1 MSVSNPYEIDTG
13 VSNGDVDWLF
23 RGKSK
28 KLTKRLNSDRRPSVC
43 SDADKAKSEPK
54 KNDDSEPPKPSSKLS
69 DTANSSSTPSNAA
82 KLSVADA
89 TATLPSPAT
98 PKSDGAKPPRSPSN
112 LDLTHTAAKTSN
124 PGPGET
130 PSSTSLLPKT
140 AAKAPTDEKSDSG
153 VFSRLGRTRSSSSS
167 HAPDANSSSASS
179 SAAKRKGSI
188 SGPSS
193 QLDSKTAEQAGP
205 ASGSVSRSNSG
216 RGKSFFSLL
225 SSKFK
230 SGSSSAIPL
239 LPLTAPS
246 SPKLN
251 PEIIGSRH
259 HVPKEQDL
267 CSLVNQ
273 IPSDAG
279 IAIPSSKSSR
289 RSSISSS
296 PLLSVEKEW
305 GGFFKRK
312 SLVSSQ
318 SSPHLAEKKSSKPRM
333 KLNRNP
339 NRQKPVLNEIQEL
352 KLKRVSFALDIL
364 PDDPQQQIPSRKPK
378 KGNVLIAD
386 DLRAPIPRLLQGI
399 TTGDSKTP
407 LPETKYTDSEIQSI
421 RDTQRFNALEAEK
434 HAIEAHLSAKKLASQ
449 VLQFKYN
456 KVESTVVEEEEDVAP
471 SQVEQLF
478 EIDKPL
484 HLHEHHFADE
494 VSGEDA
500 NKELSLETVYTRC
513 CHLREI
519 LPIPATLKQLKN
531 KTRPLQVLKLLN
543 PKPTLIDVLSFS
555 DFIAIT
561 PINTVIFDNVTMST
575 EMLKHFLSALV
586 NNKHLE
592 KLSFRNVAIDEN
604 GWLYLC
610 EFLSRTSTVKKLDI
624 SQQKVKHL
632 TKQTS
637 FRSAMN
643 WDLFIK
649 SLIARGGIEEL
660 VMGGCKLSDDTF
672 ENLLENAL
680 SISTCRLGMAATEIN
695 VAKCEM
701 IADWITR
708 ENSKCVGVDV
718 AFNDLSQGQLRPFI
732 EAFNTKPANLIFFS
746 LNSTQLS
753 DPQEVGELLRSLANV
768 KTLKFLDLSCLPQL
782 FPAVISKLDKYLPL
796 FHCLK
801 RVHFDLND
809 LTPQSVGAIS
819 EILPK
824 INGLIHVSL
833 LGNRNLP
840 REAIASLYAAVKL
853 SSIFTLD
860 LDQDLV
866 PDELSQRLAL
876 YLMRNMDRSIKP
888 DLTNINKDSQD
899 EVMFDGSLLMESA
912 EKMLIE
918 SDKTSGETDF
928 KLQKIIT
935 NALIERTNA
944 VRKEIH
950 RIIDNLFQKRTQGTL
965 SFEGKESLLR
975 FCLLDASLEKVV
987 HMFEQK
993 AKMMSGAMESP
1004 SPSIQDGKNLS
1015 NGSLLQSGIATN
1027 NDHDQLH
1034 ESSTALIDAGPI
1046 LMAKT
1051 THFDQGPVY
1060 NPTFEPHSVV
1070 VEPRLDGSTVPIDN
1084 LTGRPVLMRSISQTS
1099 VHAKEQELEE
1109 GEFHRWGYF
1118 MEHRNDTPEEGKVQE
1133 GPVFG
1138 AVPSGSEL
1146 REAIIDAKGI
1156 ESVQE
1161 LIRKIGTHRVSL
1173 ENIYNPEG
1181 HVLSNNNTEGT
1192 GALKEAV
1199 DIFDEPFESTT
1210 SEADEVLS
1218 IDSGQDHN
1226 VHPVVDEAY
1235 DKLLNEAE
1243 RVRSNK

>member
-1 MSVSNPYEIDTG
+1 MSVSPSNIETG

-28 KLTKRLNSDRRPSVC
+28 KLTKKLNSERRPSVSC
-43 SDADKAKSEPK
+43 DSEKSKAEPK
-54 KNDDSEPPKPSSKLS
+54 KSNEAEPPRTSPKHGHGHKVEDGPVSPTNSSDPAKLSKTEAQATIPETTPLKLDPPKPPSKL
-69 DTANSSSTPSNAA
+69 DPAQPTANAHNLEPTQKAPSASTVVKTPSKAAVEEKLESTSFFRLGRSRSSSAPQAPNLAPTASPTSTVKKKTSNGQLPSLLGTKSAET
-82 KLSVADA
+82 ADA
-89 TATLPSPAT
+89 TN
-98 PKSDGAKPPRSPSN
+98 G
-112 LDLTHTAAKTSN
+112 
-124 PGPGET
+124 
-130 PSSTSLLPKT
+130 
-140 AAKAPTDEKSDSG
+140 
-153 VFSRLGRTRSSSSS
+153 
-167 HAPDANSSSASS
+167 
-179 SAAKRKGSI
+179 
-188 SGPSS
+188 
-193 QLDSKTAEQAGP
+193 QL
-205 ASGSVSRSNSG
+205 SRSNSG
-216 RGKSFFSLL
+216 RSKSFFSLL

-230 SGSSSAIPL
+230 SSSAGLNSQAPPTVPL
-239 LPLTAPS
+239 
-246 SPKLN
+246 SPKQN
-251 PEIIGSRH
+251 PELIGSRH
-259 HVPKEQDL
+259 HHLPKEQDL
-267 CSLVNQ
+267 CASVNL
-273 IPSDAG
+273 IPSDG
-279 IAIPSSKSSR
+279 INIPASKTSR

-296 PLLSVEKEW
+296 PLLSVEKER
-305 GGFFKRK
+305 GGFFKRRT
-312 SLVSSQ
+312 LVSSL
-318 SSPHLAEKKSSKPRM
+318 SYSGEKLPPQHRL

-339 NRQKPVLNEIQEL
+339 NRQKPILSEIQEPM
-352 KLKRVSFALDIL
+352 LKRVSFALDML
-364 PDDPQQQIPSRKPK
+364 ADDPQQQIPSRKPK

-386 DLRAPIPRLLQGI
+386 DLRAPVPRLLQGI

-407 LPETKYTDSEIQSI
+407 VPDIKYTDAEIQSI
-421 RDTQRFNALEAEK
+421 RDLQRLSTLEAEK
-434 HAIEAHLSAKKLASQ
+434 HAIEAHLSAKKLAAQIALHKSNI
-449 VLQFKYN
+449 KIEN
-456 KVESTVVEEEEDVAP
+456 SVVEEEVDMPTKA
-471 SQVEQLF
+471 EQQF

-484 HLHEHHFADE
+484 HLHEHHFENDMSE
-494 VSGEDA
+494 EDA

-561 PINTVIFDNVTMST
+561 PINTIIFDNVTMNT

-586 NNKHLE
+586 NSKHLE

-610 EFLSRTSTVKKLDI
+610 EFLSRALTVKKLDI
-624 SQQKVKHL
+624 SQQKVKHM

-660 VMGGCKLSDDTF
+660 VMGGCKLSDETF

-680 SISTCRLGMAATEIN
+680 TLSTCRLGMAATEIN

-701 IADWITR
+701 IADWISR
-708 ENSKCVGVDV
+708 ENSKCVGIDV
-718 AFNDLSQGQLRPFI
+718 AFNDLSHGQLRPFI
-732 EAFNTKPANLIFFS
+732 DVFNTKTVKLIFFS
-746 LNSTQLS
+746 LNSTNLS
-753 DPQEVGELLRSLANV
+753 DAQEVGELLLSLANV
-768 KTLKFLDLSCLPQL
+768 QTLKFLDLSSLPQL

-801 RVHFDLND
+801 RLHFDLND

-824 INGLIHVSL
+824 VNGLIHVSL

-876 YLMRNMDRSIKP
+876 YLMRNLDRSIKP

-899 EVMFDGSLLMESA
+899 DIMFDGSLLMETA

-918 SDKTSGETDF
+918 SDKTSGKTNI

-950 RIIDNLFQKRTQGTL
+950 RIIDKLFQKRTEGVL

-993 AKMMSGAMESP
+993 AKMMSGAAHSP
-1004 SPSIQDGKNLS
+1004 SPSIQDEKAASDGV
-1015 NGSLLQSGIATN
+1015 LLPRATKME
-1027 NDHDQLH
+1027 HDQLH
-1034 ESSTALIDAGPI
+1034 ESSSALIDAGPI

-1051 THFDQGPVY
+1051 TRFDQGPIY

-1070 VEPRLDGSTVPIDN
+1070 VEPRLDGSTVTVDN
-1084 LTGRPVLMRSISQTS
+1084 LTGRPVLMKSISQTS

-1118 MEHRNDTPEEGKVQE
+1118 MEHRNEIPDEAKPQE
-1133 GPVFG
+1133 VPVFG

-1161 LIRKIGTHRVSL
+1161 LIRKISTHRVSL
-1173 ENIYNPEG
+1173 DNIYNIERPEG
-1181 HVLSNNNTEGT
+1181 SNTYTEGT
-1192 GALKEAV
+1192 GTSKEA
-1199 DIFDEPFESTT
+1199 DIFDEPLEQQ
-1210 SEADEVLS
+1210 SEADDVLS
-1218 IDSGQDHN
+1218 IDSHQDN
-1226 VHPVVDEAY
+1226 DVHPVVDEAY